1 MGRKKV
7 LQIDIYFKKH
17 RGGQKLPHPPPPPP
31 MSNRVNLGFSTG
43 ASLETMKIAK
53 IIPAFKEDDKLGCNN
68 YK

>member
-7 LQIDIYFKKH
+7 LQIEISLKNH
-17 RGGQKLPHPPPPPP
+17 RGGQNLPPPPPP